1 MQELSEY
8 LKDIQIYLNSF
19 SEYGIVKIAIAL
31 MVFFIFL
38 FLRKLFSLV
47 VIKSIKK
54 FTSKTK
60 SDLDD
65 KLIKIFSEPMKFL
78 FIIFGLSAFFS
89 ILEVK
94 TTFSQN
100 LLKSLFTFVLFW
112 IFYGSIE
119 LIKEPVF
126 KFGKKFGSD
135 LSKEIANFS
144 LKIIKIFVISVAIV
158 SILQI
163 WGINVSAFIASLGLG
178 GLAFALAAK
187 DTAANLFGSLAIL
200 ADKAIKTGEWI
211 KVNGVEGIV
220 EDIGM
225 RTTKIRTFEKSLI
238 TMPNQIIANSPI
250 ENFSR
255 RGIRRIKTRIGLDYN
270 TTNEQLKKIIH
281 DIKSMLKS
289 HPDISQDSTI
299 LVNFDRF
306 EDSSLSLFLYYFA
319 NTANWKRYLEI
330 KEDTYLKIIKIVQ
343 KHGSSFAFPTQTIYL
358 HNESK

>member
-1 MQELSEY
+1 MKYVSNMQTFI
-8 LKDIQIYLNSF
+8 DGF
-19 SEYGIVKIAIAL
+19 SEYGVVKIAIAL
-31 MVFFIFL
+31 MAFFLFL
-38 FLRKLFSLV
+38 FLRKLFSLI

-54 FTSKTK
+54 ITSKTK
-60 SDLDD
+60 TDLDD
-65 KLIKIFSEPMKFL
+65 KLVKIFSEPMKFL
-78 FIIFGLSAFFS
+78 FIIFGLSVFLS
-89 ILEVK
+89 ILEIK
-94 TTFSQN
+94 TSFSQN
-100 LLKSLFTFVLFW
+100 LLKSLFTFVIFW

-119 LIKEPVF
+119 IIKEPIF

-135 LSKEIANFS
+135 LTKEITNFL
-144 LKIIKIFVISVAIV
+144 LKIIKIFVASVGIV

-211 KVNGVEGIV
+211 KVNGVEGVV

-238 TMPNQIIANSPI
+238 TIPNQIIANNPI

-270 TTNEQLKKIIH
+270 TTNEQLSKIIQ

-289 HPDISQDSTI
+289 HPEISQDSTTI
-299 LVNFDRF
+299 VNFDRF
-306 EDSSLSLFLYYFA
+306 DDSSLSIFLYYFA
-319 NTANWKRYLEI
+319 NTANWKRYLDI
-330 KEDTYLKIIKIVQ
+330 KEDTYLKIIEIVE
-343 KHGSSFAFPTQTIYL
+343 KNGSSFAFPTRSIYL
-358 HNESK
+358 HNEDK